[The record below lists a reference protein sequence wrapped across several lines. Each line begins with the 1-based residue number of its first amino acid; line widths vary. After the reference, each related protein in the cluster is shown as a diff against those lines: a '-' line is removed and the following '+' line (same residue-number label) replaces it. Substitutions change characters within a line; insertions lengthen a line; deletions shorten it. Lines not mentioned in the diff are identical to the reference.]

1 MAEERL
7 SRRGQL
13 RPIPGPASTAEFA
26 LNLGAS
32 GPREGS
38 IGAAMCVTVTR
49 TAHAVAEASI
59 LAGGLV

>member
-1 MAEERL
+1 
-7 SRRGQL
+7 
-13 RPIPGPASTAEFA
+13 